1 MSDQPAVSCQYCGR
15 CFKKSAYLSM
25 HHNAIISC
33 ITKMKIAENDKEE
46 RQRIKEIT
54 SNRSPA
60 YYNKRW
66 YIKNRDKILQQKK
79 ELYVQKKELREEK
92 NVKNNVA
99 IN

>member
-15 CFKKSAYLSM
+15 CFKNSAYLSM

-66 YIKNRDKILQQKK
+66 YERNKEKILQQKK
-79 ELYVQKKELREEK
+79 ELYAQKKELRDAKK
-92 NVKNNVA
+92 NKS
-99 IN
+99 IIP

>member
-15 CFKKSAYLSM
+15 CFKNSAYLSM

-33 ITKMKIAENDKEE
+33 ITKMNIAENDRKERE
-46 RQRIKEIT
+46 RIKEIT

-79 ELYVQKKELREEK
+79 ELRDAK
-92 NVKNNVA
+92 KNNVG